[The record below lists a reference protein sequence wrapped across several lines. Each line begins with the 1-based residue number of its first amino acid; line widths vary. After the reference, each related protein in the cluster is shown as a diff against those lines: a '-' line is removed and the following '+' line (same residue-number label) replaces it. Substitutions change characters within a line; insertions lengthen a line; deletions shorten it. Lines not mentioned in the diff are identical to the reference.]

1 MKYLSVCSGIEAATV
16 AWKGLGWYPVA
27 FSEIETFPSA
37 VLEHHYPNVHNLG
50 DMTKING
57 RKYCGAVDLL
67 VGGTPCQSF
76 SVAGMRGGLE
86 DARGQLSLHFVRLAQ
101 EVNPEWILW
110 ENVPGVLSSSKGQD
124 FYTFVSALV
133 EIGYH
138 VAWRILDAQYFGVP
152 QRRRRIFLV
161 GHSGD
166 WRAPAQVL
174 FERESLLGNTK
185 KSQGTR
191 ENFTTAIKRSSGDT
205 EHSITCFNE
214 TWFSKYKEEPV
225 CGCLTL
231 HGVSVCNGSQCLMV
245 DEGKQYTRLDSTLAP
260 TLRSNCHGAIPVVLQ
275 EQKKRVYAIAANSI
289 RENPK
294 SGCNGKG
301 YSNAGVMY
309 TITTNDVHAVSS
321 SIARRITPLE
331 AERLQGFPDNYTKI
345 PYRGK
350 DASKCPDSHRYKAVG
365 NSMAVPVMRW
375 IGKRIMSIHD
385 SKSTS

>member
-16 AWKGLGWYPVA
+16 AWKGLGWSPVA
-27 FSEIETFPSA
+27 FSEFETFPSA

-57 RKYCGAVDLL
+57 RKYSGAVDLL

-174 FERESLLGNTK
+174 FERESLLGNIKEGGK
-185 KSQGTR
+185 KG
-191 ENFTTAIKRSSGDT
+191 
-205 EHSITCFNE
+205 
-214 TWFSKYKEEPV
+214 KEV
-225 CGCLTL
+225 AKCLTT
-231 HGVSVCNGSQCLMV
+231 GIGRRYDYETETFV
-245 DEGKQYTRLDSTLAP
+245 
-260 TLRSNCHGAIPVVLQ
+260 
-275 EQKKRVYAIAANSI
+275 IAANTM

-294 SGCNGKG
+294 SGGNGKG